1 MSTAPITIVG
11 NATGDPE
18 ILVAQNGNCK
28 VSFGVAV
35 DRNWKDPKSDE
46 WKTETSF
53 FNVIAWDPL
62 ATEAG
67 RVLTK
72 GVRVVVTGRLVQ
84 RSYEKDGEK
93 RSAVEIVAD
102 DIAVSVKAIES
113 MERKVRNPNGSG
125 SDQGASRSAAQA
137 APKAKTPSP
146 GDEPF

>member
-1 MSTAPITIVG
+1 MSTAPITIIG
-11 NATGDPE
+11 NATADPD

-62 ATEAG
+62 AGEAG

-72 GVRVVVTGRLVQ
+72 GMRVLVHGRLVQ

-93 RSAVEIVAD
+93 RSVVEIVAD
-102 DIAVSVKAIES
+102 DIAISVKAIES
-113 MERKVRNPNGSG
+113 MERKVRAANGST
-125 SDQGASRSAAQA
+125 SDQGGSRAASQP
-137 APKAKTPSP
+137 APKAKVPSP